1 LNINPVHP
9 VILYILLCFWPS
21 LQYHRFK
28 LVKLSTI
35 QSVALEIQNEL
46 GVEID
51 NYKVE
56 ILQKESGSIDLSND
70 KKQRLSS
77 TDVSLLNTCYK
88 HRKQCI
94 VVSDDL
100 LLKNIASE
108 NNIKCYTTPE
118 FAAFLLRKGK
128 INKNQCIT
136 FLNNLKKIYIRT
148 RDIDKVLKRIEGW

>member
-1 LNINPVHP
+1 MQIIVNATFLINT
-9 VILYILLCFWPS
+9 IRIKSELLQ
-21 LQYHRFK
+21 LIQ
-28 LVKLSTI
+28 LSTI
-35 QSVALEIQNEL
+35 KNVAEEIQNEL

-51 NYKVE
+51 NYNIE

-77 TDVSLLNTCYK
+77 TDVSLLNTGHK
-88 HRKQCI
+88 HRKKCI
-94 VVSDDL
+94 LVSDDL
-100 LLKNIASE
+100 LLKNTAYE

-118 FAAFLLRKGK
+118 FMSFLLKKGT

-148 RDIDKVLKRIEGW
+148 RDIDKILKRIERW